1 MVQCRGRESVLQLR
15 RQFPTTQGTRAS
27 VPTIC
32 NHERDVKTKA
42 REI

>member
-1 MVQCRGRESVLQLR
+1 MLQLQL
-15 RQFPTTQGTRAS
+15 QFRATRGTRAS
-27 VPTIC
+27 VPAIC